1 MDRMAMAY
9 FSVLVAGG
17 GLVVACLP
25 LDPRFAGSNLAEDDG
40 FSRVIKICNTI
51 FFEVEVKL
59 SVPCRK
65 IYDMLKDT
73 MSMKMILHRQN
84 SVAISCQV
92 FPAFLLDVSTGN
104 LQTDLVDESEMIR
117 NQIGTHNRSEM
128 VAVQGSP
135 CVPTP

>member
-9 FSVLVAGG
+9 FSVLVAVG

-25 LDPRFAGSNLAEDDG
+25 FDPRFAGSNLSEDDG

-59 SVPCRK
+59 SVLCRK

-84 SVAISCQV
+84 SVAISTRC
-92 FPAFLLDVSTGN
+92 LYW
-104 LQTDLVDESEMIR
+104 
-117 NQIGTHNRSEM
+117 
-128 VAVQGSP
+128 
-135 CVPTP
+135 